1 MALAL
6 TCLVVATIG
15 LPGCGWF
22 RKPSPMVDA
31 APQTPT
37 PPPDAG
43 IALENAEAFA
53 EMGDRAR
60 ALAEFR
66 RAIEINPELTEAY
79 LGAGELYMDE
89 GDYGSA
95 EPLFA
100 QAAQIEPQSFDAQ
113 YNHGLALHLLDRL
126 VEAIGAY
133 ARALRINPNSFEAN
147 LHLSTAY
154 AQLGEFDQA
163 LPYAERTVELDPRS
177 ADARRNLATIYRSLD
192 EHEAAVAELQQAA
205 ELMELTP
212 ELLFEL
218 SDSLGKLSRY
228 PEMIVTLEQL
238 IDRAPSPGAYERLG
252 FAQFRLERYEEA
264 EQSFDEALQLD
275 PDYYPALNGV
285 GVCLLNKYISSGR
298 TDNKSLDRAVSMLRR
313 SLRVKRD
320 QPRVVQLL
328 GRYG

>member
-1 MALAL
+1 MLVVGALA
-6 TCLVVATIG
+6 TSG
-15 LPGCGWF
+15 LGGCGWF
-22 RKPSPMVDA
+22 RSKQSPMVDA
-31 APQTPT
+31 APQRPL
-37 PPPDAG
+37 PPADAG
-43 IALENAEAFA
+43 IALENAKSLSAG
-53 EMGDRAR
+53 GDRAR

-79 LGAGELYMDE
+79 LGAGDLYMEE

-100 QAAQIEPQSFDAQ
+100 QAAKVEPQSFDAQ
-113 YNHGLALHLLDRL
+113 YKHGLALHLLDRV

-133 ARALRINPNSFEAN
+133 VRALRINPNSFEAN
-147 LHLSTAY
+147 LHLSTAF

-177 ADARRNLATIYRSLD
+177 AEARRNVATIYRSLN

-212 ELLFEL
+212 ELLMEL
-218 SDSLGKLSRY
+218 SDSLGKLNRY
-228 PEMIVTLEQL
+228 AEMVVTLEQL
-238 IDRAPSPGAYERLG
+238 VEKAPTPGAYERLG

-264 EQSFDEALQLD
+264 EANFDSALELD
-275 PDYYPALNGV
+275 PSYYPALNGV
-285 GVCLLNKYISSGR
+285 GVCLLNKYILSGR
-298 TDNKSLDRAVSMLRR
+298 KDNKSLDRAVSMLRR